1 MASAIGPLLAA
12 LLFYLQGNS
21 WSLNTLGIVVLIGMA
36 ISVIPIGTVFM
47 FNDDYSL
54 ETETSPV
61 TEALLPQKD
70 AGSHCAFDSPPK
82 TSISHIGSVHVWGED
97 GGGESEPGAHF
108 SYAWLCQQVGCVM
121 CRGGSRGWGK

>member
-1 MASAIGPLLAA
+1 MHNPLLAGGRERIYTLMYSSNYLASAIGPLLAA

-36 ISVIPIGTVFM
+36 ISIIPICTVFM
-47 FNDDYSL
+47 FNDDHSL

-70 AGSHCAFDSPPK
+70 AGLHYAF
-82 TSISHIGSVHVWGED
+82 
-97 GGGESEPGAHF
+97 
-108 SYAWLCQQVGCVM
+108 
-121 CRGGSRGWGK
+121 